1 MKVIVCGSGMIG
13 TTIAGELAKKHTVTV
28 ADYKRQALAEIIQK
42 WDLATIHTDLS
53 DEDNVKKTVSD
64 FDTIINAVPG
74 NLGYNVLKWTIETG
88 KNIADISFMPE
99 DPLVLSKLAREKD
112 VTAIVDCGVAP
123 GLGNLI
129 AGYHYRQMKLERFL
143 CYVGGLPQVR
153 EWPFEY
159 KAGFSPIDVIEEY
172 TRPARQM
179 QNGTLTVKQALSGC
193 EMLNFENIG
202 SLEAFNTDGLRTLL
216 LTLDIPDMV
225 EKTLRYPGS
234 PDYLKMLS
242 HCGFF
247 STDPVEI
254 DGKKIRPVDFTSSI
268 LFPIWK
274 MKPGDKDLTVM
285 RILLSGIEE
294 NKIANY
300 QYDMIDYYDSE
311 TQTTSMARTT
321 GYTCTAMVE
330 LLAENRI
337 KQKGIIPPEIAGQ
350 NKDIFHFVIKYLK
363 EKGINIQ
370 VHKSIPS

>member
-1 MKVIVCGSGMIG
+1 MKIIICGAGMIG
-13 TTIAGELAKKHTVTV
+13 KVIAGELAKKHAVTV
-28 ADYKRQALAEIIQK
+28 ADNNREVLSDISQK
-42 WDLATIHTDLS
+42 WQTATILTDLS
-53 DEDNVKKTVSD
+53 VEENIKKAIND
-64 FDTIINAVPG
+64 FDIIINAVPG
-74 NLGYNVLKWTIETG
+74 KLGYQVLKGTIEAG

-99 DPLVLSKLAREKD
+99 DPLMLNELARERN

-129 AGYHYRQMKLERFL
+129 AGFHYRQMKLERFL
-143 CYVGGLPQVR
+143 CYIGGLPKIR

-159 KAGFSPIDVIEEY
+159 KAGFSPSDVIEEY
-172 TRPARQM
+172 TRPARYM

-193 EMLNFENIG
+193 EMLNFEHIG

-216 LTLDIPDMV
+216 RTLDIPDMV
-225 EKTLRYPGS
+225 EKTLRYPGTVN
-234 PDYLKMLS
+234 YLKMLS
-242 HCGFF
+242 YCGFF
-247 STDPVEI
+247 STEPIEI
-254 DGKKIRPVDFTSSI
+254 DGKPIRPVDFTSSL
-268 LFPIWK
+268 LFRMWK
-274 MKPGDKDLTVM
+274 MKPGDQDLTVM
-285 RILLSGIEE
+285 RILLSGMEE
-294 NKIANY
+294 NKITNY
-300 QYDMIDYYDSE
+300 QYDMIDYYDQA
-311 TQTTSMARTT
+311 TKTTSMARTT